1 MLDANH
7 VFNTRTESHPAVAD
21 SCCCCSFLFKDQF
34 IELTTS
40 VPQDSDLYGVG
51 ETTLPTGLL
60 LPRDGNV
67 ITMWARDS
75 ASAEPEINIY
85 GAHPFYL
92 QLDKGAGLFLGGLE
106 CGAGCWR
113 AAEQGPR
120 VLVGM
125 LPCSFCEHSC

>member
-1 MLDANH
+1 MYPCACTH
-7 VFNTRTESHPAVAD
+7 TQFAVAF
-21 SCCCCSFLFKDQF
+21 SCCCRSFLFKDQF

-75 ASAEPEINIY
+75 ASAEAEINIY

-92 QLDKGAGLFLGGLE
+92 QLNKGAGVAWFEGLGWGVD
-106 CGAGCWR
+106 C
-113 AAEQGPR
+113 
-120 VLVGM
+120 
-125 LPCSFCEHSC
+125 